1 MKRKLILLIPVI
13 ILGLGIASMFILS
26 AMKSDQP
33 KRMMQQR
40 SKTVDAEIVDLRSIP
55 VHINAFGRVTSSQ
68 PIQLYSEVAGI
79 ILNGDIPFQP
89 AQSFS
94 RSDLILKIDD
104 RQARLAL
111 NSAKS
116 DLLTA
121 LATVL
126 PEIKT
131 DFPDEYNIWQGY
143 FNNCG
148 FDKKL
153 KPLPET
159 HSQKVKLFLSRFN
172 VHKIYFSIRDL
183 EIRLEKHYFYAP
195 FDGSIVSTSL
205 RTGSTARIG
214 NLLGEIINLEQMEVE
229 VQVPVVDVQ
238 LIDAN
243 GSVKLTSTEMPGQWT
258 GRISRIGKVIDSR
271 TQSVQVFI
279 SVDKHQKF
287 PQFEG
292 VFLEADIPGKSIDN
306 AFSIPRKAVYNER
319 NVYLVSNG
327 KLEYREVRV
336 AREETESIIIN
347 GGLENGDTLVVEM
360 LQGIA
365 PGTPAEALLI
375 SSGLEN
381 SK

>member
-1 MKRKLILLIPVI
+1 M
-13 ILGLGIASMFILS
+13 
-26 AMKSDQP
+26 
-33 KRMMQQR
+33 
-40 SKTVDAEIVDLRSIP
+40 
-55 VHINAFGRVTSSQ
+55 
-68 PIQLYSEVAGI
+68 
-79 ILNGDIPFQP
+79 
-89 AQSFS
+89 
-94 RSDLILKIDD
+94 
-104 RQARLAL
+104 
-111 NSAKS
+111 
-116 DLLTA
+116 
-121 LATVL
+121 
-126 PEIKT
+126 
-131 DFPDEYNIWQGY
+131 
-143 FNNCG
+143 
-148 FDKKL
+148 
-153 KPLPET
+153 
-159 HSQKVKLFLSRFN
+159 
-172 VHKIYFSIRDL
+172 

-243 GSVKLTSTEMPGQWT
+243 GSVKLTSTEIPGQWT
-258 GRISRIGKVIDSR
+258 GKISRIGKAIDSR

-279 SVDKHQKF
+279 SVDMHPKF

-292 VFLEADIPGKSIDN
+292 VFFEADIPGKSIDN
-306 AFSIPRKAVYNER
+306 AFSIPRRAVYNEK

-365 PGTPAEALLI
+365 PGMPAETFLI